1 MKIVAA
7 AANDSLTR
15 QGVTAG
21 PVVAMLAVITVVAII
36 AVLAVAYLMHLRD
49 RR

>member
-1 MKIVAA
+1 VKIVAA
-7 AANDSLTR
+7 AQNALTR

-21 PVVAMLAVITVVAII
+21 PVVAMLAVITLAVIL
-36 AVLAVAYLMHLRD
+36 AVLAVAYFMYLRD

>member
-1 MKIVAA
+1 VTPSIAT
-7 AANDSLTR
+7 ANDSLTR

-21 PVVAMLAVITVVAII
+21 PVVAMLAVITLAII
-36 AVLAVAYLMHLRD
+36 LAVLGVAYFMYLRD